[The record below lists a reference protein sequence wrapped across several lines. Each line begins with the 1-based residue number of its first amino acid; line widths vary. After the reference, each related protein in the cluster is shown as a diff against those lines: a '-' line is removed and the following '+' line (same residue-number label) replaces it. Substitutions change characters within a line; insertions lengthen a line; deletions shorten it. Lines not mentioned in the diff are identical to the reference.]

1 MQDIHLKPINDLTCI
16 IASRLE
22 MLHMGGR
29 LRDKE
34 GNACNSTGTGIPLS
48 TIDRE
53 ELFLAARCGII
64 AAKWRKDDFLS
75 QWRAASREARAA
87 LYRELPIARHFPRAG
102 KRSPEASAQGSDS
115 RKRFPRR
122 TFPNARGSTS
132 IRLTK
137 RKNPSTNFTRVRGLP
152 SWSIGKA

>member
-1 MQDIHLKPINDLTCI
+1 MCATFFYSAIVYSNLVRLIPMQDMHLKYIYDLACI
-16 IASRLE
+16 IVSRLE

-64 AAKWRKDDFLS
+64 AAKWRKDDFLFQS
-75 QWRAASREARAA
+75 RAASREAHAA
-87 LYRELPIARHFPRAG
+87 RLQ
-102 KRSPEASAQGSDS
+102 SA
-115 RKRFPRR
+115 
-122 TFPNARGSTS
+122 
-132 IRLTK
+132 
-137 RKNPSTNFTRVRGLP
+137 
-152 SWSIGKA
+152 

>member
-1 MQDIHLKPINDLTCI
+1 MQDLHLKPIDDLARI

-64 AAKWRKDDFLS
+64 AAKQDVGAGEYKD
-75 QWRAASREARAA
+75 
-87 LYRELPIARHFPRAG
+87 
-102 KRSPEASAQGSDS
+102 
-115 RKRFPRR
+115 
-122 TFPNARGSTS
+122 T
-132 IRLTK
+132 LTATV
-137 RKNPSTNFTRVRGLP
+137 SY
-152 SWSIGKA
+152 